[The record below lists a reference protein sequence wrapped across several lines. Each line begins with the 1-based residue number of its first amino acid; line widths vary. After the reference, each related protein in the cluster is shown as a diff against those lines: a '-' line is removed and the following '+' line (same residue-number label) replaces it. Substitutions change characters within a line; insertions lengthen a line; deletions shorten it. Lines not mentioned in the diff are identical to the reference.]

1 MSLYS
6 SRRVQAATLACAAA
20 LAGPTLAPKA
30 VSAATLKPLV
40 VQASEVASSYGSGFK
55 TLSMRPMRPSD
66 LAGMT
71 SAGTTAALMKGYT
84 GGYFGSFY
92 RQAKSGVTLVT
103 SGVSLYQGAAYPRAA
118 LDLAMKNKASI
129 LKTLQ
134 KEHVTNVHIDWVGGV
149 GEKAIKMGYTVRI
162 PAVTPGGKA
171 SASQAITLIFSRGKF
186 AASLNVSG
194 RGSISSDQAL
204 ALAKRVDDRLRHAG

>member
-1 MSLYS
+1 VTRHR
-6 SRRVQAATLACAAA
+6 SRSVRVATLALAAG
-20 LAGPTLAPKA
+20 LVGSTVAPRGA
-30 VSAATLKPLV
+30 SATTLKPLV
-40 VQASEVASSYGSGFK
+40 VQPSEVASAYGSGFK

-66 LAGMT
+66 LAGIT

-84 GGYFGSFY
+84 DGYFGSFY

-103 SGVSLYQGAAYPRAA
+103 SGVSLYQGTAYPRAA
-118 LDLAMKNKASI
+118 LELTMRNKASI

-134 KEHVTNVHIDWVGGV
+134 RGHVTNVHIDWVGGV
-149 GEKAIKMGYTVRI
+149 GEKAIKMGYSVKI

-171 SASQAITLIFSRGKF
+171 FASQAITLVFSRGKF

-194 RGSISSDQAL
+194 RGSVSSDQAL
-204 ALAKRVDDRLRHAG
+204 TLAKRVDDRLQHAG